1 MWRRCAVKGM
11 PISRQAISPGKKLSE
26 VENLDWHLIGRAM
39 AYYSK
44 AEEAAEVELPG
55 LLFQLAR
62 FSLQILYIFN
72 LLKIMLLFQE
82 LHGGG

>member
-1 MWRRCAVKGM
+1 MWRSCAVKGM

-26 VENLDWHLIGRAM
+26 VENLDWHLICRAI

-62 FSLQILYIFN
+62 FSLQILYFFN